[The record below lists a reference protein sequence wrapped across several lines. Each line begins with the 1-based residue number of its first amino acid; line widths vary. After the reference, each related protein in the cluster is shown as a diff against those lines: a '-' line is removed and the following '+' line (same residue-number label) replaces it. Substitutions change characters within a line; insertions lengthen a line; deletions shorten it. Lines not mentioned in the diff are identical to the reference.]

1 MHILFSNVPQIKPP
15 KQTFLSF
22 PQKKMMKSFSVNT

>member
-1 MHILFSNVPQIKPP
+1 MHFLFSNVLQIRPP

-22 PQKKMMKSFSVNT
+22 PQKKKNDEIV